1 MTGLVVGLGT
11 ALVLKWVK
19 RRLSCDN
26 DVRIVY
32 VKEDSMN
39 TTNINIAKL
48 ESSTETACNTVKK
61 TLSNVLEVAYDFT
74 VNTAAGVAANA

>member
-1 MTGLVVGLGT
+1 
-11 ALVLKWVK
+11 
-19 RRLSCDN
+19 
-26 DVRIVY
+26 
-32 VKEDSMN
+32 MN

-48 ESSTETACNTVKK
+48 ESSTETTCNTVKK